1 MYTMIDYVK
10 WRGDLPFSKSELNPV
25 DILVLCQISYI
36 HFEGI
41 IPNKIGVKHGISLQD
56 AKNAYFSKKRNEKY
70 LGFLSEQTYDI
81 FKEAADSER
90 FRQFTVSGYVSTLEE
105 KKEMQFSTARIMTYY
120 SFTLLQI
127 PSCSSGVLCR
137 TTRISVSD
145 KPGSIIL

>member
-56 AKNAYFSKKRNEKY
+56 AKNAYFSGKRNEKY

-81 FKEAADSER
+81 FKEISIAWSGGG
-90 FRQFTVSGYVSTLEE
+90 FFCFT
-105 KKEMQFSTARIMTYY
+105 Q
-120 SFTLLQI
+120 
-127 PSCSSGVLCR
+127 
-137 TTRISVSD
+137 
-145 KPGSIIL
+145 